1 MKDWTRYITAT
12 WFSII
17 GAAIYGLTWA
27 GGTHG
32 GGSVSGMVL
41 LILFFMTLFFAFI
54 NLCYFIP
61 GTELAKIKYIMLSL
75 PLGIVVL
82 WNIDWNEW
90 NKDVTYPMT
99 TISLLINFIMGIY
112 FFIRQLKED

>member
-12 WFSII
+12 CFSIL

-27 GGTHG
+27 GGG
-32 GGSVSGMVL
+32 IVGGMVL

-54 NLCYFIP
+54 NLCYFLP
-61 GTELAKIKYIMLSL
+61 GVQLAKIKYVMLSL

-99 TISLLINFIMGIY
+99 TISLLINFIIGIY
-112 FFIRQLKED
+112 FFFRQLNEG